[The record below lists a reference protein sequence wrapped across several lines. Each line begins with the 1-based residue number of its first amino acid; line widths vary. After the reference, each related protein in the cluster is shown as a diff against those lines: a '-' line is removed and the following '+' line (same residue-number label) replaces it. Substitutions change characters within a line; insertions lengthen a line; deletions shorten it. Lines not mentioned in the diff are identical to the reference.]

1 MKTEI
6 VIPTTLS
13 EIPLMNYQKFMKL
26 VEGSNDEE
34 LIAQKSI
41 EIFCGLNMR
50 DVLKIK
56 WSDVVGLANHFNEL
70 FQQKT
75 EFKTTFKIKDME
87 FGFIPN
93 LEDMSFG
100 EYVDLDHN
108 IGKVETF
115 HKAMAV
121 LYRPI
126 TKKTKQGTYEIMP
139 YSGTDEFAELMKYT
153 PLDIAMAAS
162 VFFYHLGN
170 DLVQASLT
178 SLELEMKK
186 NKELNTTIQ
195 NGLNSISNGDG
206 IIQSMHS
213 LKETLQSLMKLP
225 NWEYGSAL
233 PTLLTSDSELKL
245 KIEN

>member
-1 MKTEI
+1 MTTEI
-6 VIPTTLS
+6 VIPTSLS
-13 EIPLMNYQKFMKL
+13 EIPLMNYQKFIKL

-75 EFKTTFKIKDME
+75 EFKTTFKIQGVE

-126 TKKTKQGTYEIMP
+126 TKKTKDTHEIME
-139 YSGTDEFAELMKYT
+139 YSGTDEFAELMKYA

-162 VFFYHLGN
+162 VFFYRLGN
-170 DLVQASLT
+170 DLVQATLT
-178 SLELEMKK
+178 SLEQEMMK
-186 NKELNTTIQ
+186 NKELQTTIQ
-195 NGLNSISNGDG
+195 NGLSSTSNGDG

-213 LKETLQSLMKLP
+213 LKEMLQSLMKLP

-233 PTLLTSDSELKL
+233 PTLLTKDKELK
-245 KIEN
+245 

>member
-13 EIPLMNYQKFMKL
+13 EIPLMNYQKFIKL

-41 EIFCGLNMR
+41 EIFCGLNMQE
-50 DVLKIK
+50 VLKIK

-70 FQQKT
+70 FQKKT
-75 EFKTTFKIKDME
+75 EFKTRFKIKEME

-93 LEDMSFG
+93 LEEMSFG

-126 TKKTKQGTYEIMP
+126 IKKTKDTHEIME
-139 YSGTDEFAELMKYT
+139 YSGTDEFSELMKYA

-170 DLVQASLT
+170 DLVQVSLT
-178 SLELEMKK
+178 SLEQEMTK
-186 NKELNTTIQ
+186 NKELKTTIQ
-195 NGLNSISNGDG
+195 NGLSSINSGDG

-233 PTLLTSDSELKL
+233 PTLLTSDKELK
-245 KIEN
+245 

>member
-6 VIPTTLS
+6 VIPTSLS

-41 EIFCGLNMR
+41 EIFCGLNMQE
-50 DVLKIK
+50 VLKIK

-75 EFKTTFKIKDME
+75 EFKTRFKIKDME

-126 TKKTKQGTYEIMP
+126 TKKTKDTHEIME
-139 YSGTDEFAELMKYT
+139 YSGTEEFSELMKYA

-178 SLELEMKK
+178 SLEQEMMK
-186 NKELNTTIQ
+186 NKELQTTIQ
-195 NGLNSISNGDG
+195 NGLSSTSNGDG

-213 LKETLQSLMKLP
+213 LKEMLQSLMKLP

-233 PTLLTSDSELKL
+233 PTLLTSDKELKL
-245 KIEN
+245 NKEN

>member
-1 MKTEI
+1 MTTEI

-13 EIPLMNYQKFMKL
+13 EIPLMNYQKFIKL

-41 EIFCGLNMR
+41 EIFCGLNMK

-75 EFKTTFKIKDME
+75 EFKTTFKIQGME

-126 TKKTKQGTYEIMP
+126 TKKTKDTHEIVE
-139 YSGTDEFAELMKYT
+139 YSGTDEFAELMKYA

-162 VFFYHLGN
+162 VFFYRLGN
-170 DLVQASLT
+170 DLVQATLT
-178 SLELEMKK
+178 SLEQEMMK
-186 NKELNTTIQ
+186 NKELQTTIQ
-195 NGLNSISNGDG
+195 SGLSSISNGDG

-213 LKETLQSLMKLP
+213 LKEMLQSLMKLP

-233 PTLLTSDSELKL
+233 PTLLTKDKELK
-245 KIEN
+245 

>member
-13 EIPLMNYQKFMKL
+13 EIPLMNYQKFIKL

-41 EIFCGLNMR
+41 EIFCGLNMK
-50 DVLKIK
+50 DVLQIK

-93 LEDMSFG
+93 LEEMSFG

-108 IGKVETF
+108 IGKIESF

-126 TKKTKQGTYEIMP
+126 TKKAKDTYEIMP
-139 YSGTDEFAELMKYT
+139 YSGTDEFSELMKYA

-162 VFFYHLGN
+162 VFFYRLGN
-170 DLVQASLT
+170 DLVQATLT
-178 SLELEMKK
+178 SLEQEMTK
-186 NKELNTTIQ
+186 NKELNTIIQ
-195 NGLNSISNGDG
+195 NGLSLISNGDG
-206 IIQSMHS
+206 IILSMHS
-213 LKETLQSLMKLP
+213 LKEMLQSLTKLP

-233 PTLLTSDSELKL
+233 PTLLTKDKELK
-245 KIEN
+245 

>member
-6 VIPTTLS
+6 VIPTTLN
-13 EIPLMNYQKFMKL
+13 EIPLMNYQKFIKL

-41 EIFCGLNMR
+41 EIFCGLNMK
-50 DVLKIK
+50 DVLQIK

-75 EFKTTFKIKDME
+75 DFKTTFKIKDME

-93 LEDMSFG
+93 LEEMSFG

-108 IGKVETF
+108 IGKIESF

-126 TKKTKQGTYEIMP
+126 TKKTKDTYQIMP
-139 YSGTDEFAELMKYT
+139 YSGTEEFSELMKYA

-162 VFFYHLGN
+162 VFFYRLGN
-170 DLVQASLT
+170 DLVQVTLT
-178 SLELEMKK
+178 SLEQEMTK
-186 NKELNTTIQ
+186 NKELNTIIQ
-195 NGLNSISNGDG
+195 NGLSSISNGDG
-206 IIQSMHS
+206 IILSMHS
-213 LKETLQSLMKLP
+213 LKEMLQSLTKLP

-233 PTLLTSDSELKL
+233 PTLLTSDKELKL
-245 KIEN
+245 NNEN

>member
-1 MKTEI
+1 MTTEI
-6 VIPTTLS
+6 VIPTSLS
-13 EIPLMNYQKFMKL
+13 EIPLMNYQKFIKL

-75 EFKTTFKIKDME
+75 EFKTTFKIQGME

-126 TKKTKQGTYEIMP
+126 TKKTKDTHEIMG
-139 YSGTDEFAELMKYT
+139 YSGTDEFAEIMKYA

-162 VFFYHLGN
+162 VFFYRLGN
-170 DLVQASLT
+170 DLVQATLI
-178 SLELEMKK
+178 SLEQEMMK
-186 NKELNTTIQ
+186 NKELQTTIQ
-195 NGLNSISNGDG
+195 NGLSSTSNGGG

-213 LKETLQSLMKLP
+213 LKEMLQSLMKLP

-233 PTLLTSDSELKL
+233 PTLLTKDKELK
-245 KIEN
+245 

>member
-13 EIPLMNYQKFMKL
+13 EIPLMNYQKFIKL

-41 EIFCGLNMR
+41 EIFCGLNMQE
-50 DVLKIK
+50 VLKIK
-56 WSDVVGLANHFNEL
+56 WSDVVGLANHFNQL
-70 FQQKT
+70 FQKKT
-75 EFKTTFKIKDME
+75 EFKTRFKIKDME

-93 LEDMSFG
+93 LEEMSFG

-126 TKKTKQGTYEIMP
+126 TKKTKDTHEIMP
-139 YSGTDEFAELMKYT
+139 YLGTDEFSGLMKYA

-178 SLELEMKK
+178 SLEQEMRK
-186 NKELNTTIQ
+186 NKELKTTIQ
-195 NGLNSISNGDG
+195 NGLSSINSGDG

-233 PTLLTSDSELKL
+233 PTLLTSDKELK
-245 KIEN
+245 

>member
-6 VIPTTLS
+6 IIPTSLS
-13 EIPLMNYQKFMKL
+13 EIPLMSYQKFMKL

-41 EIFCGLNMR
+41 EIFCGLNMQ

-56 WSDVVGLANHFNEL
+56 WNDVVGLANHFNEL

-75 EFKTTFKIKDME
+75 EFKTTFKIQGME

-108 IGKVETF
+108 IGKVESF

-126 TKKTKQGTYEIMP
+126 TKKTKDTYSIMG
-139 YSGTDEFAELMKYT
+139 YSGTDEFAEIMKYA
-153 PLDIAMAAS
+153 PLDIAMTAS
-162 VFFYHLGN
+162 VFFYRLGN
-170 DLVQASLT
+170 DLVQATLT
-178 SLELEMKK
+178 SLEQEMKK
-186 NKELNTTIQ
+186 NQELQTTIQ
-195 NGLNSISNGDG
+195 NGLSSTNSGDG

-213 LKETLQSLMKLP
+213 LKEMLQSLMKLP

-233 PTLLTSDSELKL
+233 PTLLTKDKELK
-245 KIEN
+245 

>member
-1 MKTEI
+1 MTTEI
-6 VIPTTLS
+6 VIPTSLS
-13 EIPLMNYQKFMKL
+13 EIPLMNYQKFIKL

-41 EIFCGLNMR
+41 EIFCGLNMQQ
-50 DVLKIK
+50 VLKIK

-75 EFKTTFKIKDME
+75 EFKTTFKIQGME

-108 IGKVETF
+108 IGKVESF

-126 TKKTKQGTYEIMP
+126 TKKTKDTYSIMG
-139 YSGTDEFAELMKYT
+139 YSGTDEFAELMKYA

-162 VFFYHLGN
+162 VFFYRLGN
-170 DLVQASLT
+170 DLVQATLT
-178 SLELEMKK
+178 SLEQEMMK
-186 NKELNTTIQ
+186 NKELQTTIQ
-195 NGLNSISNGDG
+195 NGLNSTSNGDG

-213 LKETLQSLMKLP
+213 LKEMLQSLMKLP
-225 NWEYGSAL
+225 NWEFASAL
-233 PTLLTSDSELKL
+233 PTLLTKDKELK
-245 KIEN
+245 

>member
-6 VIPTTLS
+6 VIPTSLS

-41 EIFCGLNMR
+41 EIFCGLNMQE
-50 DVLKIK
+50 VLKIK

-75 EFKTTFKIKDME
+75 EFKTRFKIKDME

-126 TKKTKQGTYEIMP
+126 TKKTKDTHEIME
-139 YSGTDEFAELMKYT
+139 YSGTEEFSELMKYA

-178 SLELEMKK
+178 SLEVEMKK

-195 NGLNSISNGDG
+195 NELSSINSGDG
-206 IIQSMHS
+206 IIQSLHS
-213 LKETLQSLMKLP
+213 LKEMLQSLMKLP
-225 NWEYGSAL
+225 NWEYGSVL
-233 PTLLTSDSELKL
+233 PTLLTSDKELK
-245 KIEN
+245 

>member
-1 MKTEI
+1 MTTEI
-6 VIPTTLS
+6 VIPTSLS
-13 EIPLMNYQKFMKL
+13 EIPLMNYQKFIKL

-56 WSDVVGLANHFNEL
+56 WSDVVGLANHFNQL

-75 EFKTTFKIKDME
+75 EFKTTFKIKDIE

-126 TKKTKQGTYEIMP
+126 TKKTKDTYSIMG
-139 YSGTDEFAELMKYT
+139 YSGTDEFAELMKYA

-178 SLELEMKK
+178 YLEQEMMK
-186 NKELNTTIQ
+186 NKELQTTIQ
-195 NGLNSISNGDG
+195 NGLSSTSNGDG

-213 LKETLQSLMKLP
+213 LKEMLQSLMKLP
-225 NWEYGSAL
+225 NWEFASAL
-233 PTLLTSDSELKL
+233 PTLLTKDKELK
-245 KIEN
+245 

>member
-6 VIPTTLS
+6 VIPTSLS
-13 EIPLMNYQKFMKL
+13 EIPLMNYQKFIKL

-41 EIFCGLNMR
+41 EIFCGLNMK
-50 DVLKIK
+50 DVLQIK

-93 LEDMSFG
+93 LEEMSFG

-108 IGKVETF
+108 IGKIESF

-126 TKKTKQGTYEIMP
+126 TKKTKDTYEIMP
-139 YSGTDEFAELMKYT
+139 YSGTDEFSELMKYA

-162 VFFYHLGN
+162 VFFYRLGN
-170 DLVQASLT
+170 DLVQATLT
-178 SLELEMKK
+178 SLEQEMTK
-186 NKELNTTIQ
+186 NKELNTIIQ
-195 NGLNSISNGDG
+195 NGLSSISNGDG
-206 IIQSMHS
+206 IILSMHS
-213 LKETLQSLMKLP
+213 LKEMLQSLTKLP

-233 PTLLTSDSELKL
+233 PTLLTSDKELKL
-245 KIEN
+245 NNEN

>member
-1 MKTEI
+1 MTTEI
-6 VIPTTLS
+6 VIPTSLS
-13 EIPLMNYQKFMKL
+13 EIPLMSYQKFMKL

-75 EFKTTFKIKDME
+75 EFKTTFKIKDIE

-93 LEDMSFG
+93 LEEMSFG

-126 TKKTKQGTYEIMP
+126 TKKTKDTYEIMG
-139 YSGTDEFAELMKYT
+139 YSGTDEFAELMKYA

-162 VFFYHLGN
+162 VFFYRLGN
-170 DLVQASLT
+170 DLVQATLT
-178 SLELEMKK
+178 SLEQEMTK
-186 NKELNTTIQ
+186 NKELQTTIQ
-195 NGLNSISNGDG
+195 NGLSSTSNGDG

-213 LKETLQSLMKLP
+213 LKEMLQSLMKLP
-225 NWEYGSAL
+225 NWEYGSVL
-233 PTLLTSDSELKL
+233 PTLLTKDKELK
-245 KIEN
+245 

>member
-13 EIPLMNYQKFMKL
+13 EIPLMNYQKFIKL

-41 EIFCGLNMR
+41 EIFCGLNMK
-50 DVLKIK
+50 DVLQIK

-93 LEDMSFG
+93 LEEMSFG

-108 IGKVETF
+108 IGKIESF

-126 TKKTKQGTYEIMP
+126 TKKAKDTYEIMP
-139 YSGTDEFAELMKYT
+139 YSGTDEFSELMKYA

-162 VFFYHLGN
+162 VFFYRLGN
-170 DLVQASLT
+170 DLVQATLT
-178 SLELEMKK
+178 SLEQEMTK
-186 NKELNTTIQ
+186 NKELNTIIQ
-195 NGLNSISNGDG
+195 NGLSLISNGDG
-206 IIQSMHS
+206 IILSMHS
-213 LKETLQSLMKLP
+213 LKEMLQSLTKLP

-233 PTLLTSDSELKL
+233 PTLLTSDKELKL
-245 KIEN
+245 NNEN

>member
-13 EIPLMNYQKFMKL
+13 EIPLMNYQKFIKL

-41 EIFCGLNMR
+41 EIFCGLNMK

-93 LEDMSFG
+93 LEEMSFG

-108 IGKVETF
+108 IGKIESF

-126 TKKTKQGTYEIMP
+126 TKKTKDTHEIME
-139 YSGTDEFAELMKYT
+139 YSGTDEFSELMKYA

-162 VFFYHLGN
+162 VFFYRLGN
-170 DLVQASLT
+170 DLVQATLT
-178 SLELEMKK
+178 SLEQEMTK
-186 NKELNTTIQ
+186 NKELNTIIQ
-195 NGLNSISNGDG
+195 NGLSSISNGDG
-206 IIQSMHS
+206 IILSMHS
-213 LKETLQSLMKLP
+213 LKEMLQSLTKLP

-233 PTLLTSDSELKL
+233 PTLLTSDKELKL
-245 KIEN
+245 NNEN

>member
-13 EIPLMNYQKFMKL
+13 EIPLMNYQKFIKL

-41 EIFCGLNMR
+41 EIFCGLNMQE
-50 DVLKIK
+50 VLKIK

-75 EFKTTFKIKDME
+75 EFKTRFKIKDME

-93 LEDMSFG
+93 LEEMSFG

-126 TKKTKQGTYEIMP
+126 TKKTKDTHEIME
-139 YSGTDEFAELMKYT
+139 YSGTDEFSELMKYA

-170 DLVQASLT
+170 DLVQVSLT
-178 SLELEMKK
+178 SLEQEMKT
-186 NKELNTTIQ
+186 NKELKMTIQ
-195 NGLNSISNGDG
+195 NGLSSISSGDG

-233 PTLLTSDSELKL
+233 PTLLTSDKELK
-245 KIEN
+245 

>member
-1 MKTEI
+1 MTTEI
-6 VIPTTLS
+6 VIPTSLS

-41 EIFCGLNMR
+41 EIFCGLNMK

-75 EFKTTFKIKDME
+75 EFKTRFKIKDME

-126 TKKTKQGTYEIMP
+126 TKKTKDTHEIVE
-139 YSGTDEFAELMKYT
+139 YSGTDEFAELMKYA

-162 VFFYHLGN
+162 VFFYRLGN

-178 SLELEMKK
+178 SLEQEMMK
-186 NKELNTTIQ
+186 NKELQTTIQ
-195 NGLNSISNGDG
+195 NGLSSTSNGDG

-213 LKETLQSLMKLP
+213 LKEMLQSLMKLP

-233 PTLLTSDSELKL
+233 PTLLTKDKELK
-245 KIEN
+245 

>member
-6 VIPTTLS
+6 VIPTSLS

-41 EIFCGLNMR
+41 EIFCGLNMQE
-50 DVLKIK
+50 VLKIK

-75 EFKTTFKIKDME
+75 EFKTRFKIKDIE

-126 TKKTKQGTYEIMP
+126 TKKTKDTHEIME
-139 YSGTDEFAELMKYT
+139 YSGTDEFSELMKYA

-162 VFFYHLGN
+162 VFFYRLGN

-178 SLELEMKK
+178 SLEVEMTK
-186 NKELNTTIQ
+186 NKELKTTIQ

-233 PTLLTSDSELKL
+233 PTLLTSDKELK
-245 KIEN
+245 

>member
-6 VIPTTLS
+6 VIPTTLN
-13 EIPLMNYQKFMKL
+13 EIPLMNYQKFIKL

-41 EIFCGLNMR
+41 EIFCGLNMK
-50 DVLKIK
+50 DVLQIK
-56 WSDVVGLANHFNEL
+56 WSDVVNLANHFNEL

-75 EFKTTFKIKDME
+75 DFKTTFKIKDME

-93 LEDMSFG
+93 LEEMSFG

-108 IGKVETF
+108 IGKIESF

-126 TKKTKQGTYEIMP
+126 TKKTKDTYQIMP
-139 YSGTDEFAELMKYT
+139 YSGTDEFSELMKYA

-162 VFFYHLGN
+162 VFFYRLGN
-170 DLVQASLT
+170 DLVQATLT
-178 SLELEMKK
+178 SLEVEMKT
-186 NKELNTTIQ
+186 NKELNTIIQ
-195 NGLNSISNGDG
+195 NGLSSISNGDG
-206 IIQSMHS
+206 IILSMHS
-213 LKETLQSLMKLP
+213 LKEMLQSLTKLP

-233 PTLLTSDSELKL
+233 PTLLTSDKELKL
-245 KIEN
+245 NNEN

>member
-1 MKTEI
+1 MTTEI
-6 VIPTTLS
+6 VIPTSLS
-13 EIPLMNYQKFMKL
+13 EIPLMNYQKFIKL

-75 EFKTTFKIKDME
+75 EFKTTFKIQGME

-115 HKAMAV
+115 HKAMAI

-126 TKKTKQGTYEIMP
+126 TKKTKDTHEIMG
-139 YSGTDEFAELMKYT
+139 YSGTDEFAEIMKYA

-178 SLELEMKK
+178 SLEQEMTK
-186 NKELNTTIQ
+186 NKELQTTIQ
-195 NGLNSISNGDG
+195 NGLSSTNSGDG

-233 PTLLTSDSELKL
+233 PTLLTKDKELK
-245 KIEN
+245 

>member
-1 MKTEI
+1 MTTEI
-6 VIPTTLS
+6 VIPTSLS

-75 EFKTTFKIKDME
+75 EFKTTFKIQGIE

-93 LEDMSFG
+93 LEEMSFG

-126 TKKTKQGTYEIMP
+126 TKKTKDTYSIMG
-139 YSGTDEFAELMKYT
+139 YSGTDEFAELMKYA

-162 VFFYHLGN
+162 VFFYRLGN

-178 SLELEMKK
+178 YLEQEMMK
-186 NKELNTTIQ
+186 NKELQTTIQ
-195 NGLNSISNGDG
+195 NGLSSTSNGDG

-213 LKETLQSLMKLP
+213 LKEMLQSLMKLP
-225 NWEYGSAL
+225 NWEYGNAL
-233 PTLLTSDSELKL
+233 PTLLTKDKELK
-245 KIEN
+245 

>member
-1 MKTEI
+1 MTTEI
-6 VIPTTLS
+6 VIPTSLS
-13 EIPLMNYQKFMKL
+13 EIPLMSYQKFMKL

-75 EFKTTFKIKDME
+75 EFKTTFKIQGME

-108 IGKVETF
+108 IGKVESF

-126 TKKTKQGTYEIMP
+126 TKKTKDTYSIMG
-139 YSGTDEFAELMKYT
+139 YSGTDEFAELMKYA

-162 VFFYHLGN
+162 VFFYRLGN

-178 SLELEMKK
+178 YLEQEMMK
-186 NKELNTTIQ
+186 NKELQTTVQ
-195 NGLNSISNGDG
+195 NGLSSTSNGDG

-213 LKETLQSLMKLP
+213 LKEMLQSLMKLP

-233 PTLLTSDSELKL
+233 PTLLTKDKELK
-245 KIEN
+245 

>member
-1 MKTEI
+1 MTAEI
-6 VIPTTLS
+6 VIPTSLS

-41 EIFCGLNMR
+41 EIFCGLNMQ

-56 WSDVVGLANHFNEL
+56 WSDVVGLANHFNQL

-75 EFKTTFKIKDME
+75 EFKNTFKIQGIE

-93 LEDMSFG
+93 LEEMTFG

-108 IGKVETF
+108 IGSVENF

-126 TKKTKQGTYEIMP
+126 TERRKDTYQIMG
-139 YSGTDEFAELMKYT
+139 YSGTTEFSDVMKYA
-153 PLDIAMAAS
+153 PLDVAMSAS
-162 VFFYHLGN
+162 VFFYRLGN
-170 DLVQASLT
+170 DLVQATLT
-178 SLELEMKK
+178 SLEMEMKK
-186 NKELNTTIQ
+186 NKELQTTIQ
-195 NGLNSISNGDG
+195 SGLNSIDNGDG

-213 LKETLQSLMKLP
+213 LKEMLQSLMTLP
-225 NWEYGSAL
+225 SWEYASAL
-233 PTLLTSDSELKL
+233 PTLLTKSNESK
-245 KIEN
+245 

>member
-6 VIPTTLS
+6 VIPTSLS
-13 EIPLMNYQKFMKL
+13 EIPLMSYQKFIKL

-41 EIFCGLNMR
+41 EIFCGLNMK
-50 DVLKIK
+50 DVLQIK

-75 EFKTTFKIKDME
+75 DFKTTFKIKDME

-93 LEDMSFG
+93 LEEMSFG

-108 IGKVETF
+108 IGKIESF

-126 TKKTKQGTYEIMP
+126 TKKAKDTYEIMP
-139 YSGTDEFAELMKYT
+139 YSGTDEFSELMKYA

-162 VFFYHLGN
+162 VFFYRLGN
-170 DLVQASLT
+170 DLVQATLT
-178 SLELEMKK
+178 SLEQEMTK
-186 NKELNTTIQ
+186 NKELNTIIQ
-195 NGLNSISNGDG
+195 NGLSSINSGDG
-206 IIQSMHS
+206 IILSMHS
-213 LKETLQSLMKLP
+213 LKEMLQSLTKLP
-225 NWEYGSAL
+225 NWEYASAL
-233 PTLLTSDSELKL
+233 PTLLTSDKELKL
-245 KIEN
+245 NNEN

>member
-1 MKTEI
+1 MTTEI
-6 VIPTTLS
+6 VIPTSLS
-13 EIPLMNYQKFMKL
+13 EIPLMNYQKFIKL

-41 EIFCGLNMR
+41 EIFCGLNMK

-56 WSDVVGLANHFNEL
+56 WSDVVGLANHFNKL

-75 EFKTTFKIKDME
+75 EFKTTFKIKDIE

-93 LEDMSFG
+93 LEEMSFG

-108 IGKVETF
+108 IGKVESF

-126 TKKTKQGTYEIMP
+126 TKKTKDTYQIMG
-139 YSGTDEFAELMKYT
+139 YSGTDEFAELMKYA

-162 VFFYHLGN
+162 VFFYRLGN
-170 DLVQASLT
+170 DLVQATLT
-178 SLELEMKK
+178 SLEQEMMK
-186 NKELNTTIQ
+186 NKELQTTIQ
-195 NGLNSISNGDG
+195 KGLSSTNNGDG

-213 LKETLQSLMKLP
+213 LKEMLQSLMKLP

-233 PTLLTSDSELKL
+233 PTLLTKDSEPK
-245 KIEN
+245 

>member
-6 VIPTTLS
+6 VIPTSLS
-13 EIPLMNYQKFMKL
+13 EIPLMNYQKFIKL

-41 EIFCGLNMR
+41 EIFCGLNMK
-50 DVLKIK
+50 DVLQIK

-75 EFKTTFKIKDME
+75 EFKTTFKIQDME

-108 IGKVETF
+108 IGKIESF

-126 TKKTKQGTYEIMP
+126 TKKTKDTYEIMP
-139 YSGTDEFAELMKYT
+139 YSGTDEFSELMKYA

-162 VFFYHLGN
+162 VFFYRLGN
-170 DLVQASLT
+170 DLVQATLT
-178 SLELEMKK
+178 SLEQEMTK
-186 NKELNTTIQ
+186 NKELNTIIQ
-195 NGLNSISNGDG
+195 NGLSSISNGDG
-206 IIQSMHS
+206 IILSMHS
-213 LKETLQSLMKLP
+213 LKEMLQSLTKLP

-233 PTLLTSDSELKL
+233 PTLLTSDKELKL
-245 KIEN
+245 NNEN

>member
-6 VIPTTLS
+6 VIPTTLN
-13 EIPLMNYQKFMKL
+13 EIPLMNYQKFIKL

-41 EIFCGLNMR
+41 EIFCGLNMK
-50 DVLKIK
+50 DVLQIK

-75 EFKTTFKIKDME
+75 DFKTTFKIKDME

-108 IGKVETF
+108 IGKIESF

-126 TKKTKQGTYEIMP
+126 TKKTKDTYQIMP
-139 YSGTDEFAELMKYT
+139 YSGTEEFSELMKYA

-162 VFFYHLGN
+162 VFFYRLGN
-170 DLVQASLT
+170 DLVQVTLT
-178 SLELEMKK
+178 SLEQEMTK
-186 NKELNTTIQ
+186 NKELNTIIQ
-195 NGLNSISNGDG
+195 NGLSSISNGDG
-206 IIQSMHS
+206 IILSMHS
-213 LKETLQSLMKLP
+213 LKEMLQSLTKLP

-233 PTLLTSDSELKL
+233 PTLLTSDKELKL
-245 KIEN
+245 NNEN

>member
-1 MKTEI
+1 MTTEI
-6 VIPTTLS
+6 VIPTSLS
-13 EIPLMNYQKFMKL
+13 EIPLMSYQKFMKL

-41 EIFCGLNMR
+41 EIFCGLNMQ

-56 WSDVVGLANHFNEL
+56 WSDVVGLANHFNGL

-75 EFKTTFKIKDME
+75 DFKTTFKIKDME

-108 IGKVETF
+108 IGKVESF

-126 TKKTKQGTYEIMP
+126 TKKTKDTYEIMG
-139 YSGTDEFAELMKYT
+139 YSGTDEFAELMKYA

-170 DLVQASLT
+170 DLVQATLT
-178 SLELEMKK
+178 SLEQEMKK
-186 NKELNTTIQ
+186 NKELQATIQ
-195 NGLNSISNGDG
+195 NGLSSTSNGDG

-225 NWEYGSAL
+225 NWEFASAL
-233 PTLLTSDSELKL
+233 PTLLTKDKELK
-245 KIEN
+245 

>member
-1 MKTEI
+1 MTTEI
-6 VIPTTLS
+6 VIPTSLS
-13 EIPLMNYQKFMKL
+13 EIPLMNYQKFIKL

-75 EFKTTFKIKDME
+75 EFKTTFKIQGME

-126 TKKTKQGTYEIMP
+126 TKKTKDTHEIMG
-139 YSGTDEFAELMKYT
+139 YSGTDEFAEIMKYA

-178 SLELEMKK
+178 SLEQEMTK
-186 NKELNTTIQ
+186 NKELQTTIQ
-195 NGLNSISNGDG
+195 NGLSSTNSGDG

-233 PTLLTSDSELKL
+233 PTLLTKDKELK
-245 KIEN
+245 

>member
-13 EIPLMNYQKFMKL
+13 EIPLMNYQKFIKL

-41 EIFCGLNMR
+41 EIFCGLNMK
-50 DVLKIK
+50 DVLQIK

-75 EFKTTFKIKDME
+75 DFKTTFKIKDME

-93 LEDMSFG
+93 LEEMSFG

-108 IGKVETF
+108 IGKIETF

-126 TKKTKQGTYEIMP
+126 TKKTKDTYEIMP
-139 YSGTDEFAELMKYT
+139 YSGTDEFSELMKYA

-162 VFFYHLGN
+162 VFFYRLGN
-170 DLVQASLT
+170 DLVQATLT
-178 SLELEMKK
+178 SLEQEMTK
-186 NKELNTTIQ
+186 NKELNTIIQ
-195 NGLNSISNGDG
+195 NGLSSISNGDG
-206 IIQSMHS
+206 IILSMHS
-213 LKETLQSLMKLP
+213 LKEMLQSLTKLP

-233 PTLLTSDSELKL
+233 PTLLTSDKELKL
-245 KIEN
+245 NNEN

>member
-13 EIPLMNYQKFMKL
+13 EIPLMNYQKFIKL

-41 EIFCGLNMR
+41 EIFCGLNMKE
-50 DVLKIK
+50 VLKIK

-70 FQQKT
+70 FQKKT
-75 EFKTTFKIKDME
+75 EFKTRFKIKDME

-93 LEDMSFG
+93 LEEMSFG

-126 TKKTKQGTYEIMP
+126 TKKTKDTHEIME
-139 YSGTDEFAELMKYT
+139 YSGTDEFSELMKYA

-170 DLVQASLT
+170 DLVQVSLT
-178 SLELEMKK
+178 SLEQEMTK
-186 NKELNTTIQ
+186 NKELKTTIQ
-195 NGLNSISNGDG
+195 NGLSSINSGDG

-233 PTLLTSDSELKL
+233 PTLLTSDKELK
-245 KIEN
+245 

>member
-1 MKTEI
+1 MTTEI
-6 VIPTTLS
+6 VIPTSLS
-13 EIPLMNYQKFMKL
+13 EMPLMNYQKFIKL

-41 EIFCGLNMR
+41 EIFCGLNMK

-75 EFKTTFKIKDME
+75 EFKTTFKIQGME

-93 LEDMSFG
+93 LEEMSFG

-126 TKKTKQGTYEIMP
+126 TKKTKDTYEIMG
-139 YSGTDEFAELMKYT
+139 YSGTDEFAELMKYA

-162 VFFYHLGN
+162 VFFYRLGN
-170 DLVQASLT
+170 DLVQATLT
-178 SLELEMKK
+178 SLEQEMMK
-186 NKELNTTIQ
+186 NKELQTTIQ
-195 NGLNSISNGDG
+195 NGLSSTSNGDG

-213 LKETLQSLMKLP
+213 LKEMLQSLMKLP
-225 NWEYGSAL
+225 DWEYGSAL
-233 PTLLTSDSELKL
+233 PTLLTSDSELK
-245 KIEN
+245 